1 MLKKKYSKKMKE
13 SKKFFSTKIIDVVFI
28 ILLIRI
34 IYSLFF
40 VFYISIGDF
49 VFLLFTSIGFSLLLY
64 YLLKKVSNSDGF
76 SSFWSNSN
84 GSGSSVLL
92 HSSVFNQIE
101 QKYRNLAQEYIK
113 QKEYKKAAHVYMK
126 LLKDNYEAAE
136 VLYGGG
142 LYMEAATVNLKYL
155 KNENKAAICFEK
167 AKAYKE
173 ALNLYLKLDEHE
185 KVGDMYVQLNE
196 VNKAKIAY
204 YRKKD
209 QLIASGQYLDA
220 SKLSRT
226 KLKLPNEAQ
235 RILLE
240 GWDKNIEAKECLHAY
255 FQNLD
260 QDSDLETEM
269 QTIYETKTNDSKVK
283 FLQVIKNQFGKNASV
298 NKKIRNIS
306 YEIVSHLVQKN
317 PDIISELNYLN
328 VQNTTFAKDVLKYKL
343 KGSGKL

>member
-1 MLKKKYSKKMKE
+1 MSKKKYSKKMNE
-13 SKKFFSTKIIDVVFI
+13 NKKLFASKIIDVVFT

-40 VFYISIGDF
+40 VFYISIGEF
-49 VFLLFTSIGFSLLLY
+49 VLLLLTSIGFSLLLY
-64 YLLKKVSNSDGF
+64 YSLKKVSNGDGF
-76 SSFWSNSN
+76 SGFWSNSN

-92 HSSVFNQIE
+92 HSSVFDQIE

-113 QKEYKKAAHVYMK
+113 QKEYKKAAHIYMK

-136 VLYGGG
+136 VLYDGE

-155 KNENKAAICFEK
+155 KNERKAALCFEK

-209 QLIASGQYLDA
+209 QLMVSGQYLDA

-269 QTIYETKTNDSKVK
+269 QTIYETKTSDSKVK
-283 FLQVIKNQFGKNASV
+283 FLQVIKYQFGKDVSV

-317 PDIISELNYLN
+317 PNIISELNYLN